1 MESNGEENNE
11 EIIQENLEYNN
22 VVQRYD
28 ISAERERSQRKKL
41 DTNQTSSPQ
50 ETKPDVQDNIPV
62 MFSSSNADLTTE
74 KWNPS
79 IFEVDKSNLQPPIDF
94 RFFDEE
100 DDVLVNATNDK
111 TNNGKRPSRTA
122 QIASQKKTSIRI
134 LSEMLYSLDFIDKYN
149 SKLREGEVAI
159 EEEEEEEEGEDGDDQ
174 EEEEEEEEEE
184 ETEEVQDDE
193 KKNGSDSNKKREGKV
208 SVKKMSGRKARG
220 ARCISTSN
228 TKIKKPLV
236 EFNPA
241 FMPLAATALL
251 ANYNELQ
258 NKNRSFYQL
267 KVRGKSRSI
276 ESTKEAIHR
285 ILDKSDALQDFMKDE
300 DTIAEEKS
308 LGRSIRGYTRKADQ
322 EKIEKRNF
330 EEKQKDQQHEY
341 EYYNRKWKKSKK
353 TPQDIEW
360 TEIQSRPFRYKLSE
374 EHIETCKFEPN
385 CPICAPILH
394 DESPSQSKHIFFP
407 GVQRLD
413 DIPVN
418 GEGSTDSNSSPE
430 EQKLSSALKL
440 SELHHT
446 LSFVQRYN
454 NGMIVSS
461 QKRKMR

>member
-1 MESNGEENNE
+1 
-11 EIIQENLEYNN
+11 
-22 VVQRYD
+22 
-28 ISAERERSQRKKL
+28 
-41 DTNQTSSPQ
+41 
-50 ETKPDVQDNIPV
+50 
-62 MFSSSNADLTTE
+62 
-74 KWNPS
+74 
-79 IFEVDKSNLQPPIDF
+79 
-94 RFFDEE
+94 
-100 DDVLVNATNDK
+100 
-111 TNNGKRPSRTA
+111 
-122 QIASQKKTSIRI
+122 
-134 LSEMLYSLDFIDKYN
+134 
-149 SKLREGEVAI
+149 
-159 EEEEEEEEGEDGDDQ
+159 
-174 EEEEEEEEEE
+174 
-184 ETEEVQDDE
+184 
-193 KKNGSDSNKKREGKV
+193 
-208 SVKKMSGRKARG
+208 
-220 ARCISTSN
+220 
-228 TKIKKPLV
+228 
-236 EFNPA
+236 
-241 FMPLAATALL
+241 MPLAATALL

-285 ILDKSDALQDFMKDE
+285 ILDKSNALQDFLKDE
-300 DTIAEEKS
+300 ETIAEEKS

-341 EYYNRKWKKSKK
+341 EYYNRKRKKSKK

>member
-1 MESNGEENNE
+1 MEANGEENDE
-11 EIIQENLEYNN
+11 EVIQENLEYNN
-22 VVQRYD
+22 VVQRYN
-28 ISAERERSQRKKL
+28 ILAERERSQRKKL
-41 DTNQTSSPQ
+41 NTNQATSPQ
-50 ETKPDVQDNIPV
+50 ESKPDVQDNIPV
-62 MFSSSNADLTTE
+62 MFLSSNTDLTTE

-79 IFEVDKSNLQPPIDF
+79 VFEVDESNLQPPINF

-100 DDVLVNATNDK
+100 DDVLVNATDDK

-149 SKLREGEVAI
+149 SKLRKGEVAI
-159 EEEEEEEEGEDGDDQ
+159 EEEEEDDDDEDEDEGKV
-174 EEEEEEEEEE
+174 E

-193 KKNGSDSNKKREGKV
+193 KKNGSDSKKKREGKI
-208 SVKKMSGRKARG
+208 SVKKKSGRKARG
-220 ARCISTSN
+220 ARRNSTSN
-228 TKIKKPLV
+228 TKIKKPPI

-258 NKNRSFYQL
+258 NKNRSFYPL
-267 KVRGKSRSI
+267 KVKGKSRSI
-276 ESTKEAIHR
+276 ESTKEEIHC
-285 ILDKSDALQDFMKDE
+285 ILDKSDALQDFLKDE
-300 DTIAEEKS
+300 ETIAEEKS

-330 EEKQKDQQHEY
+330 EEKQKNQQHEY
-341 EYYNRKWKKSKK
+341 EYYNYRKWKKSKR

-360 TEIQSRPFRYKLSE
+360 KEIQSRPFRYKLSE

-385 CPICAPILH
+385 CPICTPILH

-413 DIPVN
+413 DIPVD
-418 GEGSTDSNSSPE
+418 GEGNTESNSSPE
-430 EQKLSSALKL
+430 EQKLSSSLKL

-446 LSFVQRYN
+446 LSFIQRYN

>member
-50 ETKPDVQDNIPV
+50 ETKLDVQDNIPV
-62 MFSSSNADLTTE
+62 IFSSSNADLTTE

-159 EEEEEEEEGEDGDDQ
+159 EEQEEEEEGEDGDDR

-285 ILDKSDALQDFMKDE
+285 ILDKSNALQDFLKDE
-300 DTIAEEKS
+300 ETIAEEKS

-341 EYYNRKWKKSKK
+341 EYYNRKRKKSKK